1 MTPKEKAI
9 ELFCKMYGCEINTDL
24 NDIYLINGDGYFLAK
39 DCALIAVDE
48 TLNMFIEIHNKFQ
61 DVGLLKF
68 SVEEAATYKFWQE
81 VKQEIE
87 KL

>member
-1 MTPKEKAI
+1 MTPKEKAV
-9 ELFCKMYGCEINTDL
+9 ELVDKMYATQGPE
-24 NDIYLINGDGYFLAK
+24 DGITYYEAI

-48 TLNMFIEIHNKFQ
+48 IIKVCPYYSKKGAETIEQLRANDYEFI
-61 DVGLLKF
+61 
-68 SVEEAATYKFWQE
+68 TYWEE

>member
-1 MTPKEKAI
+1 MTPKEKAV
-9 ELFCKMYGCEINTDL
+9 ELVDKMYATQVPEYGITFYE
-24 NDIYLINGDGYFLAK
+24 AK